1 MLMKLFHYPR
11 LMVVVIAATFI
22 PVNSHGSTTSLLEPQ
37 KEHYRATRLITHILD
52 KYHYKDFSI
61 DDALSEKILDEY
73 IQTLD
78 PGRSYFYQKDINSFQ
93 AFEFELDDAL
103 NHSELS
109 MPFQMF
115 HLYQK
120 RVNERIVYALD
131 LLDKEFDFTINEE
144 LATDRSRV
152 DWAIDEEELN
162 EIWRKRIKNDVLT
175 LKLADKDPG
184 ETRETLEKRYRNIA
198 KRVRQIDAEDT
209 YQLFINAFT
218 NTLDPHT
225 TYLSPR
231 SSDNFAIK
239 MSLSLEGIGAL
250 LSMDDD
256 YTVVKKIIPGGPA
269 DLSNLLHASDRIVG
283 IAQQNEEEFVDV
295 VGWRLDNVVEL
306 IRGAKDTVVKLQI
319 LPGVEGR
326 TAKIREIQI
335 TRDKIRLEEQA
346 AKGKAIEV
354 HDGNQAYK
362 IGVID
367 VPTFYTDLVAYQ
379 RGGSNYRSTT
389 RDVDNII
396 TELKSENIDALI
408 LDLRGNG
415 GGSLTEAVQLTG
427 LFIDEGPVVQ
437 VQNSNSRIEVHRD
450 RDSDVSYQGPL
461 VVLIDRFSAS
471 ASEIVAG
478 AIQDYQR
485 GIIVGEP
492 TFGKGTV
499 QQLFDLNRFRSSRG
513 AKLGQLKT
521 TIAQYFRVN
530 GDSTQHRGVTPDI
543 DFNTYFADKEY
554 GERALKNAL
563 PWGSLSPVTHY
574 YGTVDAQV
582 IDNVSNL
589 HKLRVEADEE
599 FNSLIKILHFD
610 HELRSQKT
618 ISLLESA
625 RRKEYE
631 RVEST
636 RSTYQD
642 LFQSAE
648 DDLGDIDSNE
658 EHVNTLLDE
667 AAHIAADLSRL
678 LQSKS
683 SGSFVSRDH

>member
-11 LMVVVIAATFI
+11 LIVVVVAATFI

-93 AFEFELDDAL
+93 VFEFELDDAL

-131 LLDKEFDFTINEE
+131 LLDKEFDFTIDEE

-346 AKGKAIEV
+346 AKGKAIEI

-396 TELKSENIDALI
+396 TELKSENIDALV

-563 PWGSLSPVTHY
+563 PWGSLSPVPTI
-574 YGTVDAQV
+574 TVPLTLKSLTTYSTCTSCELKQM
-582 IDNVSNL
+582 
-589 HKLRVEADEE
+589 K
-599 FNSLIKILHFD
+599 NS
-610 HELRSQKT
+610 T
-618 ISLLESA
+618 P
-625 RRKEYE
+625 
-631 RVEST
+631 
-636 RSTYQD
+636 
-642 LFQSAE
+642 
-648 DDLGDIDSNE
+648 
-658 EHVNTLLDE
+658 
-667 AAHIAADLSRL
+667 
-678 LQSKS
+678 
-683 SGSFVSRDH
+683 

>member
-1 MLMKLFHYPR
+1 MKLFHYPR

-184 ETRETLEKRYRNIA
+184 EIRETLEKRYKNIA

-346 AKGKAIEV
+346 AKGKAIEI

-396 TELKSENIDALI
+396 TELKSENIDALV

-485 GIIVGEP
+485 GIVVGEP

-513 AKLGQLKT
+513 AKLGQLKA

-574 YGTVDAQV
+574 YGAVDAQV
-582 IDNVSNL
+582 IESIFNL
-589 HKLRVEADEE
+589 HKLRVEANEE

-648 DDLGDIDSNE
+648 DDLGDVDSNE